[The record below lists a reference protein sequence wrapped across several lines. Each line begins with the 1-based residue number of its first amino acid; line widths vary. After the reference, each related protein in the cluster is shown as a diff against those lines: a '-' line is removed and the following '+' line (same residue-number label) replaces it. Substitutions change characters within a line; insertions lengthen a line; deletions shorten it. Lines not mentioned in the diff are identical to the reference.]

1 MSLINNKSFQITTK
15 FFFAFSLLIIAFS
28 IADALLRNFEIIEI
42 TLTYHLVWLFVIL
55 TGLVLL
61 VISKK
66 WKSFFL
72 ILFLAL
78 GNFVFIIYVI
88 LSEPISNEEPIKNSS
103 YLLSA
108 TPHQYKILKQNCCYK
123 KIIAE
128 KSSGIFFKP
137 DMKTGLVAYFD
148 AKLISE
154 SPEMLILEIETSG
167 KKQIVRDTLNLFKK

>member
-1 MSLINNKSFQITTK
+1 MSLINNKSFQITTQ
-15 FFFAFSLLIIAFS
+15 FFFVFSLLIIAFS
-28 IADALLRNFEIIEI
+28 IADALLRNFEIVEI
-42 TLTYHLVWLFVIL
+42 TLTYHLVWLCIIL
-55 TGLVLL
+55 IGLVLL
-61 VISKK
+61 AISKK

-103 YLLSA
+103 YFLSA

-123 KIIAE
+123 KNIAE
-128 KSSGIFFKP
+128 KSSGIFFTP
-137 DMKTGLVAYFD
+137 NTKTGLVTFFN

-154 SPEMLILEIETSG
+154 SPEMLILEIEPSG
-167 KKQIVRDTLNLFKK
+167 KKQIIRDTLNKMKK